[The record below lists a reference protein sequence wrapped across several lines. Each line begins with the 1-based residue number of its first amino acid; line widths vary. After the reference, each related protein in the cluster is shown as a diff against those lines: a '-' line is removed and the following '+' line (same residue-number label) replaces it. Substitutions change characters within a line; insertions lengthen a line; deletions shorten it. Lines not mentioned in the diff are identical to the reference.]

1 MCLVNII
8 RTCTCSVCCVFVSVC
23 VIRRVAGNMS
33 IALWA
38 SENGFTFGELVC
50 VWYAILSTIKLS
62 YLVAIWILC
71 KYEISSFTTFFQNLR
86 FYVLIIRRVP
96 SLIIAQ
102 TQVSFPLNSWPVDG
116 YRKAR
121 ATPIRIYGW
130 NPARSGSWDMLPLSL
145 EHVG

>member
-23 VIRRVAGNMS
+23 VIRRLAGNMS

-38 SENGFTFGELVC
+38 SENDFTFVC
-50 VWYAILSTIKLS
+50 VWYTILGTIKLS

-71 KYEISSFTTFFQNLR
+71 KYEISSFTTTFFQNLW
-86 FYVLIIRRVP
+86 FYVLIFRGVP

-116 YRKAR
+116 YRKAG
-121 ATPIRIYGW
+121 ATPICIYRW
-130 NPARSGSWDMLPLSL
+130 SPARSGSWDMLSLSL